1 MEEKRNERNTIILSE
16 LTHVRKFLQELF
28 FQIDV
33 FPLSLGLIVIRLQIG
48 NGRPPHQMV
57 SLVSLLGVYNVVG
70 DVGHVLVHVLLL
82 VRALPTEQLDLSGGD
97 VVAN

>member
-1 MEEKRNERNTIILSE
+1 M
-16 LTHVRKFLQELF
+16 
-28 FQIDV
+28 
-33 FPLSLGLIVIRLQIG
+33 FPLTLSLVVIGLQIG
-48 NGRPPHQMV
+48 NGRSPQQMV
-57 SLVSLLGVYNVVG
+57 SLVFLLGVNDVVG